1 MLLTLNLYNA
11 VCHLYLSK
19 TRRKK
24 TLQLLEGIK
33 MIVVIQRL
41 SRVLLFATPCTGVCQ
56 AFLSLTIS
64 LSLPKFLSIESVM
77 LSNPKDD

>member
-33 MIVVIQRL
+33 MIVIQRL

>member
-1 MLLTLNLYNA
+1 
-11 VCHLYLSK
+11 
-19 TRRKK
+19 
-24 TLQLLEGIK
+24 

-41 SRVLLFATPCTGVCQ
+41 SRVLLFATPWTGVCQ

-77 LSNPKDD
+77 LSNLKMIRNGKYKTKTKQYICSSEDI